1 MYKKKLGLTETDDPR
16 HKSRLVAKGYS
27 QKECVDYHDIFA
39 HVVKHVSIRL
49 LLSIVVN
56 HDLELEQ
63 LDVKTAFLHGDIDEE
78 IYMEQPEG
86 FLVKNKEDYVCHLKK
101 SMYGLKQAPSQW
113 NICFDSFMKELRF
126 RRCEF
131 NHCVYVKEA
140 TGGIYVYLLLYVD
153 DMLVASK
160 SMVEIEKVKKPLSG
174 RFEMKDMGCAR
185 RILGMDIQRD
195 CAGGVLTLSQS
206 SYVEKVLQ
214 TFNMNDSTAVTTHV
228 GSHFKLKAVENGEQ
242 ETETKNVP
250 YSNAIG
256 SIMYVIRTICDLA
269 YAVGLVSRYMSRP
282 GLMHWD
288 AVKWVL
294 RYMKGT
300 KEHKLVF
307 RKNGNFKVEDFC
319 DADFSADL
327 DKRRS
332 ISGYVFSA
340 GGNVIGWMSC
350 LQPVVALS
358 TTEAEYMALVEAIKE
373 PIWLRG
379 LSEEMGFEKDSVK
392 IWCDS
397 QSAMCLAKNNVHHER
412 IKHVSRKLHF
422 IRDIIEKGEVTVEKI
437 HTSKNLA
444 DILTKGI
451 LVKKFEAAMRVLRVA
466 KH

>member
-282 GLMHWD
+282 GLMHWA

-307 RKNGNFKVEDFC
+307 RKNGNFKVEGFC

-340 GGNVIGWMSC
+340 GGNVISWRSC

-358 TTEAEYMALVEAIKE
+358 TT
-373 PIWLRG
+373 
-379 LSEEMGFEKDSVK
+379 
-392 IWCDS
+392 
-397 QSAMCLAKNNVHHER
+397 
-412 IKHVSRKLHF
+412 
-422 IRDIIEKGEVTVEKI
+422 
-437 HTSKNLA
+437 
-444 DILTKGI
+444 
-451 LVKKFEAAMRVLRVA
+451 
-466 KH
+466 